1 MKKMMMLAIAL
12 SCATV
17 FVGCGKKDR
26 VPLEEKHGSESGTK
40 KPQSESGVKN
50 SQSVQAEIDKQIN
63 EFAQE
68 FTQKVRK
75 SAAGQLSETDIQQQ
89 VKKVI
94 DDIRSTVM
102 KAPED
107 KRLERLRM
115 ALKDAR
121 LAL

>member
-1 MKKMMMLAIAL
+1 MKKLMMLAIAL

-26 VPLEEKHGSESGTK
+26 LPIEEKHDSESGGK
-40 KPQSESGVKN
+40 KSQSESGDKK

-63 EFAQE
+63 EFSQE
-68 FTQKVRK
+68 FTQKLRK
-75 SAAGQLSETDIQQQ
+75 AADGQLSETAIQQQ
-89 VKKVI
+89 VKTVI

-115 ALKDAR
+115 ALKGAR